1 MELAIVIPTMTGIL
15 ISALIIIY
23 SMRLLDL
30 FRGGLIY
37 RPFVPLFNATLFFFM
52 GEFFNLMVAVRMLPA
67 EIFGSYAA
75 FHKAMGLILLF
86 YGFYRLANFWRT
98 LRAPMSVKSP
108 AIRGAP
114 FARQAPALRASSQQ
128 GGMRG

>member
-52 GEFFNLMVAVRMLPA
+52 GEFFSLMVAVRMLPA
-67 EIFGSYAA
+67 EVFGSYAA
-75 FHKAMGLILLF
+75 FHKAVGLILLF

-98 LRAPMSVKSP
+98 LRAPVSARTP
-108 AIRGAP
+108 IIRGAP
-114 FARQAPALRASSQQ
+114 FARQVALKAGSQQ